1 VARAEPVALAVLVA
15 PVVPAVLWD
24 LARVRGRVPPVPP
37 VHRGR
42 TAFLELT
49 VRMGPPAE
57 QVAVAFSAPR
67 RARRA
72 QAHSM
77 LAWVVIDEFGTVV
90 EFFRP
95 SA

>member
-1 VARAEPVALAVLVA
+1 VLVA

-49 VRMGPPAE
+49 VRMVPPAE

-67 RARRA
+67 RVRRA